1 VADFEIT
8 INGNKYGSPGD
19 AFEAVREAWGAFC
32 AANADD
38 RARGDRADYLAWKA
52 ANRPTD
58 DEWDGASD
66 EEKALTREVFEANL
80 AAALEAREPVAA
92 E

>member
-1 VADFEIT
+1 MADFEIT
-8 INGNKYGSPGD
+8 INGAKFGTFE
-19 AFEAVREAWGAFC
+19 AALEAVREAWGAYC
-32 AANADD
+32 LANADE

-58 DEWDGASD
+58 DEWDGATP
-66 EEKALTREVFEANL
+66 EEKALTREVYEANL
-80 AAALEAREPVAA
+80 AAALAAREPVAA